1 MRCLDFTRNLLQPL
15 STHGL
20 RYTSVPV
27 VGVVASMGS
36 NDESLVAAHVQ
47 GDRAAFRE
55 LVQRHG
61 DSLLGYLFRM
71 TGNRDQAEDLF
82 QETFKRVHEKAH
94 TFRGRNFKGWL
105 FTIATRAA
113 IDTARR
119 RKRRVVLS
127 PVAGGD
133 CDEDRAPQLDT
144 LTASEDA
151 VDPAETLVQD
161 ERKEQVRRAVETLPA
176 KQRATLVL
184 AYYQQLS
191 YSEVADVMGCSLGT
205 VKTQM
210 SRALATLARRLPD
223 SVGVTR

>member
-1 MRCLDFTRNLLQPL
+1 
-15 STHGL
+15 
-20 RYTSVPV
+20 
-27 VGVVASMGS
+27 MGCT
-36 NDESLVAAHVQ
+36 DESLVAAHLQ
-47 GDRAAFRE
+47 GDAAAFRE
-55 LVQRHG
+55 LVQRYG
-61 DSLLGYLFRM
+61 DSLLGYLYRM

-94 TFRGRNFKGWL
+94 TFRGNGFKSWL

-127 PVAGGD
+127 SVGGSD
-133 CDEDRAPQLDT
+133 CDEGNQTQLDT
-144 LTASEDA
+144 LAACDDA
-151 VDPAETLVQD
+151 VDPADTAQREEQ
-161 ERKEQVRRAVETLPA
+161 KEQVRRAVETLPA

-191 YSEVADVMGCSLGT
+191 YREVAEVMGCSLGT

-210 SRALATLARRLPD
+210 SRALAALARTLPD
-223 SVGVTR
+223 SVGVAK